1 MNETSLQVVAAIKQK
16 DFWKTARWVSYTNK
30 YNDRLIA
37 YMGPGTGPWN
47 IPVVNLTPG
56 DQLAEDT
63 RLVEWEKTQ
72 PFFEEFM
79 KRVCLCLNYCK
90 DKDNEELKE
99 AIDAWNRRAGEE

>member
-1 MNETSLQVVAAIKQK
+1 MTETSLQVVSAIKEK
-16 DFWKTARWVSYTNK
+16 YFWQTSRWVSYTNK
-30 YNDRLIA
+30 YNERIIA

-56 DQLAEDT
+56 DQLADDT

-99 AIDAWNRRAGEE
+99 AIEAWNKRS

>member
-1 MNETSLQVVAAIKQK
+1 MTEVSQRVVDAIKDK
-16 DFWKTARWVSYTNK
+16 DFWKTAKWLCYTNK
-30 YNDRLIA
+30 YNERIIA

-47 IPVVNLTPG
+47 MPVVNLTLG

-90 DKDNEELKE
+90 DKTNAELLE
-99 AIDAWNRRAGEE
+99 D

>member
-1 MNETSLQVVAAIKQK
+1 MTEVSQRVVDAIKDK
-16 DFWKTARWVSYTNK
+16 DFWKTAKWLCYTNK
-30 YNDRLIA
+30 YNARIIA
-37 YMGPGTGPWN
+37 FMAPWTGPWN
-47 IPVVNLTPG
+47 MPVVNLTPG

-90 DKDNEELKE
+90 DKTNAELLEGHDDEK
-99 AIDAWNRRAGEE
+99 

>member
-1 MNETSLQVVAAIKQK
+1 MTETSLQIVAAIKRN

-37 YMGPGTGPWN
+37 YSGPGTGPWN

-63 RLVEWEKTQ
+63 RLVEWEKTH

-79 KRVCLCLNYCK
+79 NRVCLCLNYCK

-99 AIDAWNRRAGEE
+99 ALDAWNKRS

>member
-1 MNETSLQVVAAIKQK
+1 MTTLQIVSANKDK
-16 DFWKTARWVSYTNK
+16 DFWKKAWWVSYTTK
-30 YNDRLIA
+30 YNERFIS

-72 PFFEEFM
+72 PFFEDFM
-79 KRVCLCLNYCK
+79 KRVCLCLNFCK
-90 DKDNEELKE
+90 DKTNAELVEELENVSK
-99 AIDAWNRRAGEE
+99 N